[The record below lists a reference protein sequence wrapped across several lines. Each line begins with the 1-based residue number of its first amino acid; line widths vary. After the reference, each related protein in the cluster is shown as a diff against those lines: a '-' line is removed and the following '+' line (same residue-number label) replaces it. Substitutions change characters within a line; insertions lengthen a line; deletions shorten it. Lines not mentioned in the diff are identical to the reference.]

1 MNIIWVLIESMRYV
15 FGTNDESACYVGQ
28 YAFNILKMGIFNG
41 NPYRHICTSLFIDTS
56 SLVYRWFVWKWNF
69 RRSFNLMA
77 FSKQTIPFYLYLM
90 NSYQQNRKYT
100 MRYDIAKLNLKQTVN
115 INRNIDR
122 RRELNS
128 FIYCIQSK

>member
-1 MNIIWVLIESMRYV
+1 
-15 FGTNDESACYVGQ
+15 
-28 YAFNILKMGIFNG
+28 
-41 NPYRHICTSLFIDTS
+41 
-56 SLVYRWFVWKWNF
+56 
-69 RRSFNLMA
+69 MA

-128 FIYCIQSK
+128 FIYCIQSNINTNNDSVDEIEIEIFHSLSLF